1 MGAQSLLQW
10 QLACAD
16 MDVYWQV
23 APGDQGTGLRMPGE
37 VRPSQ
42 VDRPCHAAS
51 WQMRSEPS
59 LAGGPG
65 LLLAANK
72 QPGWLAKGSWE
83 VLDPTPGCLEHATG
97 AQRWV
102 TVVWCECWCT
112 QHMCLECV
120 EQQRPREGW

>member
-1 MGAQSLLQW
+1 MLRDRGGNAQLAWYQVLGLLTQLCLTQALSCRRADQPQGCSSMGAQSLLQW

-72 QPGWLAKGSWE
+72 QPGWLA
-83 VLDPTPGCLEHATG
+83 
-97 AQRWV
+97 
-102 TVVWCECWCT
+102 
-112 QHMCLECV
+112 
-120 EQQRPREGW
+120 